1 MIRASGKIF
10 SIEDATV
17 KRILSVTF
25 LALVS
30 LAVFGQGGNPPIP
43 AYNKTAPTTNAK
55 LPPILPEV
63 ELWGPSFQYPV
74 QKRAYMLAAKISD
87 VLYQQPCYCY
97 CDRSVGHHSL
107 RSCYE
112 STHAAHCDACM
123 KELFYSYRQTNA
135 GKTPA
140 QIRAAII
147 RGEWKSIDL
156 NQAASIE

>member
-1 MIRASGKIF
+1 MKRWLTI
-10 SIEDATV
+10 TV
-17 KRILSVTF
+17 

-30 LAVFGQGGNPPIP
+30 LAVFGQGGTPPVP
-43 AYNKTAPTTNAK
+43 AYNKSAPPKGAK

-74 QKRAYMLAAKISD
+74 QKHAYMLAAKIGD

-112 STHAAHCDACM
+112 STHGAECGTCLR
-123 KELFYSYRQTNA
+123 ELCYSHQMTKGR
-135 GKTPA
+135 
-140 QIRAAII
+140 
-147 RGEWKSIDL
+147 
-156 NQAASIE
+156 

>member
-1 MIRASGKIF
+1 MKRLF
-10 SIEDATV
+10 SV
-17 KRILSVTF
+17 FL

-30 LAVFGQGGNPPIP
+30 VAVFGQGGNPAIP
-43 AYNKTAPTTNAK
+43 AYNKAAPLKGAN
-55 LPPILPEV
+55 LPPILPEDQ
-63 ELWGPSFQYPV
+63 LWGPSFQYPV
-74 QKRAYMLAAKISD
+74 QKRAYILAAKIGD

-123 KELFYSYRQTNA
+123 KELFYAYQQTKA
-135 GKTPA
+135 KKTPT
-140 QIRAAII
+140 QIRAGII
-147 RGEWKSIDL
+147 KGEWKSIDL

>member
-1 MIRASGKIF
+1 MLGRLALQASV
-10 SIEDATV
+10 EVLV
-17 KRILSVTF
+17 KRLFSVAI

-30 LAVFGQGGNPPIP
+30 VAVFGQGGNPQIP
-43 AYNKTAPTTNAK
+43 AYHKTAPPKGEK

-74 QKRAYMLAAKISD
+74 QKKAYLLAAKIGN
-87 VLYQQPCYCY
+87 VLYQQPCYCF

-123 KELFYSYRQTNA
+123 KELFYAYQQTKA

-147 RGEWKSIDL
+147 KGDWQSIDL
-156 NQAASIE
+156 EKAASME